1 MKRSFLAMGLVLVL
15 ISVLVIPA
23 HAAPPKSGPVYHRVR
38 WGENLTRIAWRYGTT
53 VWSIVQLNGISDPN
67 RIYAGQVLLIYPGT
81 GYYYPYTV
89 YVVRWGDTLTSIAW
103 RFGTSPWA
111 IAQANGIYNL
121 NYIYAGQR
129 LIIPN

>member
-1 MKRSFLAMGLVLVL
+1 MKRIALIVGLVLVL
-15 ISVLVIPA
+15 IGVLIIPA
-23 HAAPPKSGPVYHRVR
+23 NAAPPKSGPVYHCVR
-38 WGENLTRIAWRYGTT
+38 RGENLTRIAWRYGTT
-53 VWSIVQLNGISDPN
+53 VWSIAQLNGIANPN
-67 RIYAGQVLLIYPGT
+67 HIYAGQVLLIYPGT
-81 GYYYPYTV
+81 SYYPYNV

-103 RFGTSPWA
+103 RFGTSSWA

>member
-1 MKRSFLAMGLVLVL
+1 MKRIVLVVSLVLLLTVTL
-15 ISVLVIPA
+15 MLPA
-23 HAAPPKSGPVYHRVR
+23 NAAPPKSGPVYHYVR

-53 VWSIVQLNGISDPN
+53 VWSIVQLNGLADPN
-67 RIYAGQVLLIYPGT
+67 RIYVGQVLLIYPGT
-81 GYYYPYTV
+81 GPSYNV

-103 RFGTSPWA
+103 RFGTNPWA

-121 NYIYAGQR
+121 NLIYAGQR

>member
-1 MKRSFLAMGLVLVL
+1 MKRITLVVSVVLVL
-15 ISVLVIPA
+15 IGVLIIPA
-23 HAAPPKSGPVYHRVR
+23 NAAPPKSGPVYHYVK
-38 WGENLTRIAWRYGTT
+38 WGENLTRIAMHYGTT
-53 VWSIVQLNGISDPN
+53 AWSIAQINGIANPN
-67 RIYAGQVLLIYPGT
+67 LIYAGQVLVIYPGT
-81 GYYYPYTV
+81 GYQYPYNV
-89 YVVRWGDTLTSIAW
+89 YVVQWGDTLTSIAW

>member
-1 MKRSFLAMGLVLVL
+1 MKRIAFVGGIVLILIGVLV
-15 ISVLVIPA
+15 SPA
-23 HAAPPKSGPVYHRVR
+23 NAAPPKSGPVYHYVR
-38 WGENLTRIAWRYGTT
+38 WGENLTQIAWRYGTT
-53 VWSIVQLNGISDPN
+53 VWSIAQLNGIANPN

-81 GYYYPYTV
+81 GYSYPYTV
-89 YVVRWGDTLTSIAW
+89 YTVRWGDTLTSIAW
-103 RFGTSPWA
+103 QFGTSPWA